1 VLFFAGDADAEAE
14 ADVELFLVVEA
25 ALFFD
30 VAWVVDAVVVVAV
43 SFFWVWQPR
52 NAVSVSTVIK
62 DKTDVFIV
70 VKLAKS
76 RMSSV
81 AF

>member
-1 VLFFAGDADAEAE
+1 MLFFAGDAEAEAE
-14 ADVELFLVVEA
+14 VEVFLLAEVELFFEV
-25 ALFFD
+25 D
-30 VAWVVDAVVVVAV
+30 VALVVDAVVVVCAV

-70 VKLAKS
+70 VKLAK
-76 RMSSV
+76 V
-81 AF
+81 EDV

>member
-1 VLFFAGDADAEAE
+1 VLFFAGEADAEAE
-14 ADVELFLVVEA
+14 ADVELFLVAEA

-30 VAWVVDAVVVVAV
+30 VALVVDAVVVVCTV

-62 DKTDVFIV
+62 DKTDVFIL
-70 VKLAKS
+70 VKLTK
-76 RMSSV
+76 V
-81 AF
+81 EDV